1 MHVITMDDD
10 YPIVAKNDGIVI
22 KTEKMEV
29 DKIYHCIYQDKVF
42 LFFKD
47 EQQLLNCYEVEDV
60 ETAETIRSNPD
71 PESIKAI
78 LEKAV
83 KKQQE
88 KI

>member
-1 MHVITMDDD
+1 MDDD

-29 DKIYHCIYQDKVF
+29 DKIYHCIHQNKVF

-47 EQQLLNCYEVEDV
+47 EQEMLNCYEVEDS
-60 ETAETIRSNPD
+60 ETAEAIKSSPD
-71 PESIKAI
+71 SESIKAI
-78 LEKAV
+78 LEKAA

-88 KI
+88 KM

>member
-1 MHVITMDDD
+1 MDED

-29 DKIYHCIYQDKVF
+29 DKIYHCIHQNKVF

-47 EQQLLNCYEVEDV
+47 EQQMLNCYEVEDV
-60 ETAETIRSNPD
+60 ETAEAIKSCPD
-71 PESIKAI
+71 SESIKAI
-78 LEKAV
+78 LEKAA

-88 KI
+88 KL